1 MGENGDSVLKVVQL
15 FIDNINEST
24 KSTTK
29 ELDKLGGQV
38 ENVKVKVN
46 TPPRNEELA
55 AQIQSVDKKL
65 TSLDIS
71 IKTMIHTVRVVAAVL
86 TIAVLLAGGIIHYS
100 KSVESESLSEAIQKI
115 ESCLDKVEKSNLEK
129 NSTETE

>member
-55 AQIQSVDKKL
+55 AQIKGVDNKL

-71 IKTMIHTVRVVAAVL
+71 IRTMIHTVRVVAAVL

-100 KSVESESLSEAIQKI
+100 KSVESVGLNKAIQRI
-115 ESCLDKVEKSNLEK
+115 ESCLDKVEKSNLK
-129 NSTETE
+129 KIDIGTE